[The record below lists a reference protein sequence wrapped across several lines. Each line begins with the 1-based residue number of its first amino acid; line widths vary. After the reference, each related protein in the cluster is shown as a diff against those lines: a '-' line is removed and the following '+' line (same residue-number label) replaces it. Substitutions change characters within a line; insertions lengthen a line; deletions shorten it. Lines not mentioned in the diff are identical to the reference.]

1 MQATASAVIKQ
12 TVTTYLPPLNSPVT
26 EFATI
31 FKYLTYM
38 QSLAKSVN
46 MPHVNVFLDIGA
58 AMNACKLVWNYP
70 DKFSNVLVH
79 LGDFHF
85 MKEIFNVVGTMIDG
99 SGFDD
104 IIFQA
109 KLCSSESLASVIN
122 GSHYNRCGCVHE
134 PFAEALERLLI
145 ERFIYYKQLAIPETV
160 IAFTESIQL
169 KDNDE
174 TVVNDQGIQ
183 AFHRQY
189 LEFRERCRVGDFGR
203 RAQFWVALYLDIIE
217 VFHMIH
223 NAVQINDF
231 DLRMIAWEKMLQFFF
246 AMNKTNYSRYGSYYL
261 RMLESIELQ
270 YPGCKEILLSAG
282 LSVQAQDH
290 YPNRTAI
297 DQRVEQS
304 INRNS
309 KTAGGNQE
317 ILLLRKFHFEVDTK
331 QSTLL
336 VSQYILVKVN
346 DWDQP
351 RKVCL
356 QITEAQ
362 RNSTLS
368 SQRRKFGE

>member
-1 MQATASAVIKQ
+1 
-12 TVTTYLPPLNSPVT
+12 
-26 EFATI
+26 
-31 FKYLTYM
+31 M

-46 MPHVNVFLDIGA
+46 MPHLNVFLDVGA

-109 KLCSSESLASVIN
+109 NLCSSESLASVIN
-122 GSHYNRCGCVHE
+122 GSHYNRCWRVDE
-134 PFAEALERLLI
+134 PFAEALERLLM
-145 ERFIYYKQLAIPETV
+145 ERFIDYKQLAIPETV
-160 IAFTESIQL
+160 IAFTESIQV

-189 LEFRERCRVGDFGR
+189 LEFRERRRVGDFGR
-203 RAQFWVALYLDIIE
+203 TAQFWVALYLDIIE
-217 VFHMIH
+217 VLHMIH

-231 DLRMIAWEKMLQFFF
+231 DLRMIAWEKMLPFFF

-304 INRNS
+304 INRNA
-309 KTAGGNQE
+309 KTAGG
-317 ILLLRKFHFEVDTK
+317 IKKFY
-331 QSTLL
+331 S
-336 VSQYILVKVN
+336 
-346 DWDQP
+346 
-351 RKVCL
+351 
-356 QITEAQ
+356 
-362 RNSTLS
+362 
-368 SQRRKFGE
+368 